1 MQCNAMEC
9 RGAVSNDDASCCCCC
24 YSSGGGSGDGEVAVL
39 GVVVVVVERK
49 VPTATDCRWEE
60 GWAIVGVRSRTAT
73 GTGGWGAPT
82 HSSV

>member
-24 YSSGGGSGDGEVAVL
+24 CYSSGGGSGDGEVAVL
-39 GVVVVVVERK
+39 GVVVVVERK

-73 GTGGWGAPT
+73 GTGGWGAST